1 VIAASDSLSG
11 RLHLAQ
17 IIKEGNRWQVS
28 GSMCMPQ
35 VESLLAESATIPA
48 TKEIEI
54 DLSAVSDVDT
64 ATISLL
70 FEWIRQAHGRK
81 CKVTYTNL
89 PENLESLARLYGVL
103 ELIPQPGSLQSN
115 SSATSH

>member
-1 VIAASDSLSG
+1 
-11 RLHLAQ
+11 LAQ

-35 VESLLAESATIPA
+35 VESLLDESASIPA

-54 DLSAVSDVDT
+54 DLAAVSDVDT

-70 FEWIRQAHGRK
+70 FEWIRQAHSRK
-81 CKVTYTNL
+81 CKVVYTNL
-89 PENLESLARLYGVL
+89 PENLESLATLYGVL
-103 ELIPQPGSLQSN
+103 ELIPRPAIPQSN
-115 SSATSH
+115 SSVSSH

>member
-1 VIAASDSLSG
+1 
-11 RLHLAQ
+11 LAQ
-17 IIKEGNRWQVS
+17 IVKEGNRWQVS

-35 VESLLAESATIPA
+35 VEPLLAESAAIPDA
-48 TKEIEI
+48 KEIEI
-54 DLSAVSDVDT
+54 DLSKVSDVDS

-70 FEWIRQAHGRK
+70 FEWIRQAHSRK

-103 ELIPQPGSLQSN
+103 ELIPQPVAPDSN
-115 SSATSH
+115 STAASH